1 MALALLDEVARCACF
16 VLLQAG
22 RADLVASKPIAVIM
36 RALVGHKGDRVCT

>member
-1 MALALLDEVARCACF
+1 MLLLALLADNIECAGF

-36 RALVGHKGDRVCT
+36 RALVG